1 MSTVNRKNSIMA
13 NRQQTMKQ
21 GAKVGMRD
29 ALPFILVA
37 APFGLLFGVV
47 GTEAGLNLLE
57 VMTMTTLVIAGAS
70 QFTAVALWVEEA
82 PTIIAI
88 VTALAVN
95 LRMAMYSAALV
106 PHFRGA
112 PMRLRLL
119 KGYALVDQN
128 FALTD
133 GKFSGDFETP
143 WEFKSGYFFAGFC
156 TIAPFWISFTYIGA
170 VFGTRIPPEYAID
183 FALPIMFLALI
194 GPMLRSIPHYV
205 AAIVSIVFALLLD
218 DVPFGLGLLIAAF
231 IAIVVASMTEVWMER
246 RAK

>member
-1 MSTVNRKNSIMA
+1 MA
-13 NRQQTMKQ
+13 SHSQTLKS
-21 GAKVGMRD
+21 GIKVGMRD
-29 ALPFILVA
+29 AMPFILVA

-70 QFTAVALWVEEA
+70 QFTAVALWLEEA
-82 PTIIAI
+82 PTIIVLIA
-88 VTALAVN
+88 ALAVN

-112 PMRLRLL
+112 PMRFRLL
-119 KGYALVDQN
+119 MGYALVDQN

-133 GKFSGDFETP
+133 GKFAGDTKTP
-143 WEFKSGYFFAGFC
+143 WEFRAGYFFGAFIM
-156 TIAPFWISFTYIGA
+156 IAPFWISFTYIGA
-170 VFGTRIPPEYAID
+170 VFGTQIPPEYAID

-205 AAIVSIVFALLLD
+205 AAFCSVAFALGLAWM
-218 DVPFGLGLLIAAF
+218 PFGLGLLVAAF
-231 IAIVVASMTEVWMER
+231 IAIIVASMVEVWLAR
-246 RAK
+246 KAA